1 MSVAVIS
8 IHDVAPAT
16 FARSREWLERVEAH
30 GLRATLL
37 VVPGPWGSDGLE
49 HHDDVV
55 AWLHDVAARGHE
67 LSLHGWEHRAV
78 VDPVWAPTSRRGQL
92 RSAYGR
98 LLARGCAEFHDL
110 GRDEAARRLRLGV
123 AVMARCGIEPVGF
136 TPPGWLSSPPAR
148 SVMADMGFAYTTSQ
162 WTVFDLRT
170 DRRVRIPAVSQR
182 PGSALAGIGATLNR
196 VFVRHRARR
205 SASVRL
211 ALHPNDLHHR
221 SLVDATEQMLAD
233 LAAAQRRG
241 SLDVVTYAE
250 LVGGATPSSR
260 RMVSV

>member
-1 MSVAVIS
+1 
-8 IHDVAPAT
+8 
-16 FARSREWLERVEAH
+16 
-30 GLRATLL
+30 
-37 VVPGPWGSDGLE
+37 
-49 HHDDVV
+49 
-55 AWLHDVAARGHE
+55 
-67 LSLHGWEHRAV
+67 
-78 VDPVWAPTSRRGQL
+78 
-92 RSAYGR
+92 
-98 LLARGCAEFHDL
+98 
-110 GRDEAARRLRLGV
+110 
-123 AVMARCGIEPVGF
+123 
-136 TPPGWLSSPPAR
+136 
-148 SVMADMGFAYTTSQ
+148 MADMGFAYTTSQ